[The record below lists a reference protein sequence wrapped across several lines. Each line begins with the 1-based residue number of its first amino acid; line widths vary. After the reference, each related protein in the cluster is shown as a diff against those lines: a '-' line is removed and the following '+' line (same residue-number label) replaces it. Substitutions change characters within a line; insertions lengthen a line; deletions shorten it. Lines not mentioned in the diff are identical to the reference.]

1 MLEFNTNSDLV
12 YKNSVYVYAY
22 LHRVFV
28 FKTNITK
35 IFYSYSLNSFHF
47 ILQIICIYDMM
58 LCCLGSRIYPIVLPS
73 KEIVVYCLQTVQ
85 KNRHL
90 CLTFLPLMQTG
101 HLCLFFFSLSCRPD
115 TYVYLFML
123 LVQTRYMSTYL
134 LFIKTTPH
142 STSTKGDT

>member
-90 CLTFLPLMQTG
+90 CLTFLPLMQTR
-101 HLCLFFFSLSCRPD
+101 HLCLFFLSLMQTRHLCLPFYASR
-115 TYVYLFML
+115 TNQIYVYLF
-123 LVQTRYMSTYL
+123 VVYQNY
-134 LFIKTTPH
+134 TP
-142 STSTKGDT
+142 